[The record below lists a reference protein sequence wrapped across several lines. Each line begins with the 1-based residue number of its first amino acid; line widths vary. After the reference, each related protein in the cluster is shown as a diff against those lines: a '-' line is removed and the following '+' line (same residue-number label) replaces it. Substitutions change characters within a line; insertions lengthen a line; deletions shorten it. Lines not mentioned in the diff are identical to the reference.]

1 MTCIYLQVSQSRDL
15 HQQLRN
21 ALESNANLSRLF
33 TRLNLQ
39 LGDILGEDSTGEAL
53 GSDCRRRAGRLCVY
67 SQPASHSTARREGIP
82 YSAVPHQL
90 YKGYRQAS
98 EVLKKS

>member
-39 LGDILGEDSTGEAL
+39 LGDILGDDSTGETL
-53 GSDCRRRAGRLCVY
+53 ESHCRRRAGRLCVY
-67 SQPASHSTARREGIP
+67 S
-82 YSAVPHQL
+82 
-90 YKGYRQAS
+90 
-98 EVLKKS
+98 

>member
-1 MTCIYLQVSQSRDL
+1 MTSDCLQVFQSRDL
-15 HQQLRN
+15 HQQLKN

-53 GSDCRRRAGRLCVY
+53 ESTFAEGPADYVSIRSQHHIALPGGSAYHIVRHHIN
-67 SQPASHSTARREGIP
+67 QPRPLASS
-82 YSAVPHQL
+82 
-90 YKGYRQAS
+90 
-98 EVLKKS
+98 

>member
-1 MTCIYLQVSQSRDL
+1 MCIHLQVSQSRDL

-53 GSDCRRRAGRLCVY
+53 GSDCRRRTGRLCV
-67 SQPASHSTARREGIP
+67 HS
-82 YSAVPHQL
+82 
-90 YKGYRQAS
+90 
-98 EVLKKS
+98 